1 MRSIKVHTLTAGQ
14 TDMKAITVKDVID
27 ISIVNGAIEFR
38 GNVKDDKGYASQKI
52 IAAFAK
58 DSWKYFE
65 EA

>member
-1 MRSIKVHTLTAGQ
+1 
-14 TDMKAITVKDVID
+14 MKAITVKDVID